1 MHRRPQPSLSRIFLC
16 LGILASPVMLSP
28 AGKAVAQAPGSVSAA
43 QAPEFDIVIRHGR
56 IVDGSGNPWYRA
68 DLGIRDKRIVAIG
81 DLSHAVA
88 RRIIDAGDHIVAPGF
103 IETMGWQSYILIEDP
118 VSVESKLQQGCT
130 TMLVGEGQSEAPQS
144 DATAKQLEARDPGAK
159 VTWRNFTEYFQLLN
173 QRGIGMNVIHDVGA
187 AQVREIV
194 MGDTDRDP
202 TPEELEKMK
211 ALVAEAMQQ
220 GAVGLSSALIYPPG
234 SYAKTPELVALA
246 RVASEYGGTY
256 FTHMRSESG
265 DLLAA
270 IDEAVSIGEQARIP
284 VHIYHLKA
292 AGAENWHLLDA
303 ALKRIQAAR
312 DRGID
317 VTANAYPYIYNG
329 LNLGSFIPP
338 DAYAEGRE
346 GLIQSLAN
354 PETRQKL
361 EAEIKTRTDWENWYL
376 HAGGDWNNVLITMD
390 GGWAMKVPQGINSS
404 DGGLTLHQAAVLAKK
419 DDWTEFFDLV
429 QEGDPEVAVRSMN
442 EEQKDA
448 IYREP
453 WVSISSD
460 APPADPARDAHVHPR
475 AFGTF
480 PRIYAEYVREEHVLT
495 LEDAVRKMTSLPA
508 DMLGLYD
515 RGRIAP
521 GMAADIVIFDPDKI
535 QDTATY
541 AKPAVYPKGIDL
553 VLVNGTVAVDHGT
566 STGELAGEVL
576 LHNHPQ
582 VKDTQ

>member
-1 MHRRPQPSLSRIFLC
+1 
-16 LGILASPVMLSP
+16 
-28 AGKAVAQAPGSVSAA
+28 
-43 QAPEFDIVIRHGR
+43 
-56 IVDGSGNPWYRA
+56 
-68 DLGIRDKRIVAIG
+68 
-81 DLSHAVA
+81 
-88 RRIIDAGDHIVAPGF
+88 
-103 IETMGWQSYILIEDP
+103 
-118 VSVESKLQQGCT
+118 
-130 TMLVGEGQSEAPQS
+130 MLVGEGTSEAPQS
-144 DATAKQLEARDPGAK
+144 DATARLIEARDSEAK
-159 VTWRNFTEYFQLLN
+159 VTWRNFTEYSRLLT
-173 QRGIGMNVIHDVGA
+173 QRGIGMNVIHNVGA
-187 AQVREIV
+187 AQVRQIV
-194 MGDTDRDP
+194 MGDTDRVP

-234 SYAKTPELVALA
+234 SFAKTEELVELA
-246 RVASEYGGTY
+246 KVASQYGGVY
-256 FTHMRSESG
+256 FTHMRNESG

-270 IDEAVSIGEQARIP
+270 IDEAVSVGEQARIP

-292 AGAENWHLLDA
+292 AGAENWHLTDES
-303 ALKRIQAAR
+303 LKRIQAAR

-317 VTANAYPYIYNG
+317 VTANTYPYIFNG

-338 DAYAEGRE
+338 DAYAAGRD
-346 GLIQSLAN
+346 GLIQSLAS
-354 PETRQKL
+354 PATRQKL
-361 EAEIKTRTDWENWYL
+361 EEEIKTRTDWENWYL
-376 HAGGDWNNVLITMD
+376 HVGGDWNNVLITMD
-390 GGWAMKVPQGINSS
+390 GGRAMKAPEGLNAG
-404 DGGLTLHQAAVLAKK
+404 DGGLSLHQAAVLAKK

-429 QEGDPEVAVRSMN
+429 QRGDPEVAPRSMN

-460 APPADPARDAHVHPR
+460 APPADPARDAHAHPR

-480 PRIYAEYVREEHVLT
+480 PRIYAKYVREEHVLT

-541 AKPAVYPKGIDL
+541 AKPAVYPTGIDM

-566 STGELAGEVL
+566 STRELSGEVL
-576 LHNHPQ
+576 LHSYPQ
-582 VKDTQ
+582 AKRAQ

>member
-1 MHRRPQPSLSRIFLC
+1 MHRRCQPTLSRWAIFC
-16 LGILASPVMLSP
+16 IGFLAAHLVFNVTNN
-28 AGKAVAQAPGSVSAA
+28 AVAQAPK
-43 QAPEFDIVIRHGR
+43 FDIVIRHGR
-56 IVDGSGNPWYRA
+56 IVDGSGNPSYRG
-68 DLGIRDKRIVAIG
+68 DLGIRGKHIVAIG

-88 RRIIDAGDHIVAPGF
+88 RRSIDAGNDIIAPGF
-103 IETMGWQSYILIEDP
+103 IETMGWNSYILIEDP
-118 VSVESKLQQGCT
+118 VSVESKLRQGCT
-130 TMLVGEGQSEAPQS
+130 TMLVGEGISEAPQS
-144 DATAKQLEARDPGAK
+144 DATAKLLEARDPEAK
-159 VTWRNFTEYFQLLN
+159 VTWRNFAEYFQLLT
-173 QRGIGMNVIHDVGA
+173 QHGIGMNVIHDVGA
-187 AQVREIV
+187 AQVRQVV

-211 ALVAEAMQQ
+211 GLVAEAMQQ

-234 SYAKTPELVALA
+234 SYAKTRELVELA
-246 RVASEYGGTY
+246 KVASRYGGIY

-265 DLLAA
+265 DLLGA

-292 AGAENWHLLDA
+292 AGAENWHLIDA

-338 DAYAEGRE
+338 DAFAQGRE
-346 GLIQSLAN
+346 SLIESLADSA
-354 PETRQKL
+354 TRQKL
-361 EAEIKTRTDWENWYL
+361 ESEIKTRTDWENWYL
-376 HAGGDWNNVLITMD
+376 HVGGDWSNVLLTMD
-390 GGWAMKVPQGINSS
+390 GGWAMKVPEGINA
-404 DGGLTLHQAAVLAKK
+404 DAGGLSLHQAAALAKV

-429 QEGDPEVAVRSMN
+429 QQGDPEVAVRSMN

-460 APPADPARDAHVHPR
+460 APPADPATDAHVHPR

-480 PRIYAEYVREEHVLT
+480 PRIYAKYVREEHVLT

-521 GMAADIVIFDPDKI
+521 GKAADIVIFDPDTI

-541 AKPAVYPKGIDL
+541 AKPAVYPMGIDM
-553 VLVNGTVAVDHGT
+553 VLVNGTVAVDHGV
-566 STGELAGEVL
+566 STGELSGEVL
-576 LHNHPQ
+576 LHSNPQ
-582 VKDTQ
+582 KNQTQ

>member
-1 MHRRPQPSLSRIFLC
+1 MRRRLQPPSLGRIFFCLC
-16 LGILASPVMLSP
+16 FLATTVLSSN
-28 AGKAVAQAPGSVSAA
+28 ASNATA

-56 IVDGSGNPWYRA
+56 IVDGSGNPWYRG
-68 DLGIRDKRIVAIG
+68 DLGIRDKRIAAIG

-88 RRIIDAGDHIVAPGF
+88 RRTIDAGDKIVAPGF
-103 IETMGWQSYILIEDP
+103 IETMGWNSYVLIEDP

-130 TMLVGEGQSEAPQS
+130 TMLVGEGQSEAPQN
-144 DATAKQLEARDPGAK
+144 DATAKLIEARDPEAR

-173 QRGIGMNVIHDVGA
+173 QRGIGMNVIHNVGA
-187 AQVREIV
+187 AQVRQIV
-194 MGDTDRDP
+194 IGDTDRVP

-234 SYAKTPELVALA
+234 SYAKTQELVELA
-246 RVASEYGGTY
+246 KVASQYGGTY
-256 FTHMRSESG
+256 FTHIRSESG
-265 DLLAA
+265 DLLAS
-270 IDEAVSIGEQARIP
+270 IDEAVSVGEQARIP

-292 AGAENWHLLDA
+292 AGAENWHLIDE

-312 DRGID
+312 DRGLDI
-317 VTANAYPYIYNG
+317 TANAYPYIYNG

-338 DAYAEGRE
+338 DAYAAGRK
-346 GLIQSLAN
+346 GLIESLAS
-354 PETRQKL
+354 PATRQKL
-361 EAEIKTRTDWENWYL
+361 ESEIKTRTDWENWYL
-376 HAGGDWNNVLITMD
+376 HVGGDWNNVLITMD
-390 GGWAMKVPQGINSS
+390 GGWAMKVPAGINTGA
-404 DGGLTLHQAAVLAKK
+404 GGLSLHQAAVLAKK

-429 QEGDPEVAVRSMN
+429 QQGDPEVAPRSMN

-460 APPADPARDAHVHPR
+460 APPADPAVDTHVHPR

-480 PRIYAEYVREEHVLT
+480 PRIYAKYVREEHVLT

-515 RGRIAP
+515 RGRIAS

-541 AKPAVYPKGIDL
+541 AKPNVYPTGIGM

-576 LHNHPQ
+576 LHSNPQ
-582 VKDTQ
+582 AKAGQ